1 MRKKD
6 MTRMAI
12 LLAVAATGFAPPP
25 SDPVEQAATLAI
37 RNATV
42 IDVVAGT
49 TRPNHTILIDGNR
62 ITYVGPNSRARVAG
76 VAQVIDGTG
85 KFVIPGLSDMH
96 SHVVGFG
103 RISLDLYLAQGVTNV
118 RDMGAENFAVAKAWR
133 DSLAAR
139 QLRGPRM
146 RIASP
151 IVENEKWLTTVKGW
165 GEKAGTPWRLY
176 ERFGPRSTEEVV
188 RWVDSV
194 KALGADHIKVRNWPE
209 ASLAKALVDRARE
222 RGLPIVAHGNEP
234 FPRTGIT
241 TLEHGI
247 WPPLK
252 LGDAARDSMWRAF
265 AANNVALVPT
275 LVTWPIRLDPP
286 DTAIAKMSTGR
297 IAGLQY
303 VPKKTRDDWRNQ
315 FLELKQEPQRDWTTI
330 YRNELRNTAEMHRA
344 GMTLLAGS
352 DLGAP
357 LLVPGFSIHDELEL
371 LVTQAGMTP
380 LQALRA
386 ATILPARINGLGDSL
401 GSVEPGKL
409 ADIVVLD
416 ANPLTD
422 IRNTRKISAVIA
434 NGRLLNRA
442 ALDQILEAA
451 QAAARYRP
459 APS

>member
-1 MRKKD
+1 MRRRD
-6 MTRMAI
+6 MTPMWVAAM
-12 LLAVAATGFAPPP
+12 LAVTVSGCTTQRSAAVQP
-25 SDPVEQAATLAI
+25 AATLAI
-37 RNATV
+37 TNTTV
-42 IDVVAGT
+42 VDVVAGA
-49 TRPNHTILIDGNR
+49 TRPNQTVLIDGNR
-62 ITYVGPNSRARVAG
+62 IAHVGPSSRTRVAR

-133 DSLAAR
+133 DSIAAGL
-139 QLRGPRM
+139 LRGPRM

-176 ERFGPRSTEEVV
+176 ERFGPRSTDEVV

-252 LGDAARDSMWRAF
+252 IGDAARDSMWRSF

-286 DTAIAKMSTGR
+286 DTAIAKMNTGR

-303 VPKKTRDDWRNQ
+303 VPKKTRDTWQDQ
-315 FLELKQEPQRDWTTI
+315 FLELKQEPQRDWTAI
-330 YRNELRNTAEMHRA
+330 YRNEVRNSAEMHRA

-357 LLVPGFSIHDELEL
+357 LLVPGFSMHDELEL
-371 LVTQAGMTP
+371 LVTLAGMTP
-380 LQALRA
+380 LEALRA
-386 ATILPARINGLGDSL
+386 ATILPARVNGLGDSL
-401 GSVEPGKL
+401 GSIEEGKL

-422 IRNTRKISAVIA
+422 IRNTRKISGVIA

-442 ALDQILEAA
+442 ALDQMLAA
-451 QAAARYRP
+451 AEAAAR
-459 APS
+459 

>member
-1 MRKKD
+1 MKRTD
-6 MTRMAI
+6 MTRMWMAA
-12 LLAVAATGFAPPP
+12 LLALGVSGCAPPRSAAVQP
-25 SDPVEQAATLAI
+25 SATLAI
-37 RNATV
+37 SNATV
-42 IDVVAGT
+42 VDVETGAL
-49 TRPNHTILIDGNR
+49 RPNQTILVDGNR
-62 ITYVGPNSRARVAG
+62 ITHVGPSSGTSVAG
-76 VAQVIDGTG
+76 AAQVVNGTG

-103 RISLDLYLAQGVTNV
+103 RISLDLYLSQGVTNV

-133 DSLAAR
+133 DSIAGG

-176 ERFGPRSTEEVV
+176 ERFGPRSTDEVV

-222 RGLPIVAHGNEP
+222 RGLSVVAHGNEP

-252 LGDAARDSMWRAF
+252 IGDAARDSMWRAF
-265 AANNVALVPT
+265 AANNVAIVPT
-275 LVTWPIRLDPP
+275 LVTWPIRLDSP
-286 DTAIAKMSTGR
+286 DTAIAKMNTGR

-303 VPKKTRDDWRNQ
+303 VPKATRDNWRNQ

-330 YRNELRNTAEMHRA
+330 YRNEVRNTAEMQRA

-357 LLVPGFSIHDELEL
+357 LLVPGFSMHDELEL
-371 LVTQAGMTP
+371 LVTLAGMTP
-380 LQALRA
+380 LQALRS

-401 GSVEPGKL
+401 GSIEEGKL
-409 ADIVVLD
+409 ADMVLLE

-434 NGRLLNRA
+434 NGRLIDRA
-442 ALDQILEAA
+442 ALDQILAAA
-451 QAAARYRP
+451 QAAAR
-459 APS
+459 

>member
-1 MRKKD
+1 MR
-6 MTRMAI
+6 RNGIAV
-12 LLAVAATGFAPPP
+12 LLVLGVTACATPRPAAVPTT
-25 SDPVEQAATLAI
+25 ATLAI
-37 RNATV
+37 TNTTVVDVATG
-42 IDVVAGT
+42 A
-49 TRPNHTILIDGNR
+49 TRPNQTVLIDGTR
-62 ITYVGPNSRARVAG
+62 IRYVGPSSGAPAAG
-76 VAQVIDGTG
+76 AAEVIDGTG

-103 RISLDLYLAQGVTNV
+103 PVSLDLYLTQGVTNV
-118 RDMGAENFAVAKAWR
+118 RDMGAENFHVVKAWR
-133 DSLAAR
+133 DSIAAGL
-139 QLRGPRM
+139 LRGPRM

-176 ERFGPRSTEEVV
+176 ERFGPTSPEQTV

-194 KALGADHIKVRNWPE
+194 AALGADHIKVRNWPE

-222 RGLPIVAHGNEP
+222 RGLAVVAHGNEP

-252 LGDAARDSMWRAF
+252 IGDAARDSTWRAF
-265 AANNVALVPT
+265 AANGVALVPT

-286 DTAIAKMSTGR
+286 DTAIAKMNTGR
-297 IAGLQY
+297 ITGIEY
-303 VPKKTRDDWRNQ
+303 VPKKTRDTWRDQ
-315 FLELKQEPQRDWTTI
+315 FLELKQEPHRDWTTI
-330 YRNELRNTAEMHRA
+330 YRNEVRNIAEMQRA

-357 LLVPGFSIHDELEL
+357 LLIPGFSIHDELEL
-371 LVTQAGMTP
+371 LVNAAGMTP
-380 LQALRA
+380 VQALRA
-386 ATILPARINGLGDSL
+386 ATILPARVNGLGDSL
-401 GSVEPGKL
+401 GSIEQGKL

-422 IRNTRKISAVIA
+422 IRNTRKINAVIA

-442 ALDQILEAA
+442 TLDQILAAA
-451 QAAARYRP
+451 QAAAR
-459 APS
+459 